1 MENFMGLLRRIK
13 QDPLFLKRLLIFF
26 SLVFLVIAGADY
38 YVTFQKNGTSAYLFK
53 DDPLG
58 VLKEISKV
66 ATTEAGKN
74 GSMELRDKFIDSWE
88 ALELSKIR
96 VVMYLV
102 CSTVLVAFTVC
113 LPKLNN
119 GSLAI
124 NNDNVTLMEENHER

>member
-1 MENFMGLLRRIK
+1 MGLLMRIK
-13 QDPLFLKRLLIFF
+13 QDSVFLKRLLIFF
-26 SLVFLVIAGADY
+26 SLVFLVVAGADY
-38 YVTFQKNGTSAYLFK
+38 YVTFQKNGTSAFIFK

-58 VLKEISKV
+58 VLKEISRV

-74 GSMELRDKFIDSWE
+74 GSMELRDKFTDSWE

-102 CSTVLVAFTVC
+102 CSTVLVAFAVF

-119 GSLAI
+119 DSLVRNKYKI
-124 NNDNVTLMEENHER
+124 MEENHER